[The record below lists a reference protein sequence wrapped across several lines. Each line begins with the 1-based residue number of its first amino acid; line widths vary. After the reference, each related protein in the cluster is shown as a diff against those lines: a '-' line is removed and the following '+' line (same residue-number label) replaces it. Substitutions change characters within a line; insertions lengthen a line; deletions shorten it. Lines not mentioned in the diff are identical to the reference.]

1 MSILAGRDL
10 RERQRR
16 NGIVGG
22 YSFIMY
28 DISLLWLLSHFTTSS
43 LSQFGS
49 ERDAME
55 WTFMDVSSIFRTKQV
70 SYSLIL
76 TLESVVIGHRH
87 VILKLWKY
95 KSGL

>member
-1 MSILAGRDL
+1 MASLAAIPL
-10 RERQRR
+10 SYM
-16 NGIVGG
+16 I
-22 YSFIMY
+22 YLSSSF
-28 DISLLWLLSHFTTSS
+28 SHFTTSS

-76 TLESVVIGHRH
+76 YFGICSHLLQTHDIKTLEV
-87 VILKLWKY
+87 
-95 KSGL
+95 

>member
-1 MSILAGRDL
+1 MASLAAIPLSYMIYLSSSFSCILL
-10 RERQRR
+10 
-16 NGIVGG
+16 
-22 YSFIMY
+22 
-28 DISLLWLLSHFTTSS
+28 

-76 TLESVVIGHRH
+76 YFGICSHLLQTHDIKTLEV
-87 VILKLWKY
+87 
-95 KSGL
+95 